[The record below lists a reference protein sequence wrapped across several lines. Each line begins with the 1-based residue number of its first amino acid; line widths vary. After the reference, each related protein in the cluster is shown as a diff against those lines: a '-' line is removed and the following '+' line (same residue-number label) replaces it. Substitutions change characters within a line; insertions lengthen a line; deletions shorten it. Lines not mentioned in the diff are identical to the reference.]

1 MKQIK
6 ELEAE
11 RKKMAEQNANNNGN
25 GNGKIILNQD
35 GKQIELNNEQIVGLL
50 KNQQENIQQLH
61 KQISEKNNQLI
72 LLENKLKEIS
82 LTHSKLDEIKE
93 LLELKLK

>member
-6 ELEAE
+6 EIEAE
-11 RKKMAEQNANNNGN
+11 RKKMAQQNANNN

-61 KQISEKNNQLI
+61 KQIAEKNEQFN
-72 LLENKLKEIS
+72 LLENKLKEFT